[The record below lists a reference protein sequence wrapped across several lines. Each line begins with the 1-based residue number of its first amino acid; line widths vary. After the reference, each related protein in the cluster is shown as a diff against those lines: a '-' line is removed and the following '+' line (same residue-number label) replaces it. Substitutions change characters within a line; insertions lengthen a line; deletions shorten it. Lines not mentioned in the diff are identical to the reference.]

1 MSAKSKTTSDNPW
14 NLNDNFG
21 YLDWRSVKLSD
32 NSCLSGA
39 LNPVE
44 ITDLAAPTTAE
55 KSELIRRCTCGNAA
69 VYATENI
76 PDDSNQIREQLRGFA
91 DHLGLDIAE
100 KHRSAGQ
107 GGIVALKM
115 SEAKGQR
122 GYIPYSK
129 RPMNWHTDGYYNS
142 ADEKVRA
149 MVLHCVQ
156 PAQDGGVNQ
165 LMDPEIIYIRLRD
178 ENPSYI
184 KALMHPAAMTIPEN
198 REENGNVRPASVGPV
213 FEANADTGKLEMRY
227 TARTRSI
234 EWRDD
239 TVTKQA
245 TRFLTEL
252 LVAGDPFMQTIK
264 MEAGQ
269 GILCNNSLHN
279 RTGFD
284 PDLAQDSNRLLF
296 RIRFHNRVNRS

>member
-1 MSAKSKTTSDNPW
+1 MNAKSKTTSDNPW
-14 NLNDNFG
+14 NLNDNSG
-21 YLDWRSVKLSD
+21 YLDWRSAKLSD

-76 PDDSNQIREQLRGFA
+76 PDDSNQIREQLHGFA

-178 ENPSYI
+178 ENPDYI